1 MGIGL
6 QSHLHLWFAWTR
18 PYGHHFQICRYWLIS
33 LRSLTCRLDDTNG
46 GIDCDGAAHT
56 SPAGS
61 WHISSVDSSLEKLG
75 NRDAWLEK
83 QWIIRPRFTAEL
95 FSKQFLFTMSDSSC
109 NDDVTISCSCCSHG
123 CLRGIYSTTCA
134 L

>member
-18 PYGHHFQICRYWLIS
+18 PYGHHFQICMYWLIS

-83 QWIIRPRFTAEL
+83 QWIIRLRFTAEL
-95 FSKQFLFTMSDSSC
+95 FSMWVPEILA
-109 NDDVTISCSCCSHG
+109 
-123 CLRGIYSTTCA
+123 RE
-134 L
+134 